1 MSRIGKLPIP
11 LPSGVDFTV
20 ERNHVTAT
28 GPKGTLARALPAQ
41 ISVKVADGSIVCER
55 PTDGREHRSLHGL
68 TRTLVANMVMGV
80 ATGFRKDLELVG
92 VGYRAA
98 KQGNELVLNLGFSHP
113 VRITPPE
120 GIDIEVTDP
129 THFAVVGAN
138 KEHVGQLA
146 AKLRKLRPPEP
157 YKGKGM
163 MYRGEVV
170 RRKAGKAGKG
180 AK

>member
-11 LPSGVDFTV
+11 LPSSVKIEQQGNHLKV
-20 ERNHVTAT
+20 E
-28 GPKGTLARALPAQ
+28 GPKGQLERTLPAQ
-41 ISVKVADGSIVCER
+41 IAIRVEEGRIVVER
-55 PTDGREHRSLHGL
+55 PTDSREHRSLHGL
-68 TRTLVANMVMGV
+68 TRTLVANMVNGV

-98 KQGNELVLNLGFSHP
+98 LQGNELVLNLGFSHQ
-113 VRITPPE
+113 VRRPAPAGITF
-120 GIDIEVTDP
+120 EVQDP
-129 THFAVVGAN
+129 THFSVSGIN
-138 KEHVGQLA
+138 RELVGQVA
-146 AKLRKLRPPEP
+146 ADLRKIRPPEP

-163 MYRGEVV
+163 MYRGEKI